1 MLSQVEKTIAA
12 AIESELELGKR
23 APNQC
28 LRNSMNF
35 GNQEC
40 KSCENGAESIY
51 IKSDLIYSYQGRA
64 SRRNAAA

>member
-12 AIESELELGKR
+12 AIESELELGTR

-35 GNQEC
+35 RNQEC
-40 KSCENGAESIY
+40 KSCENGVESIY

-64 SRRNAAA
+64 SLRNAAA